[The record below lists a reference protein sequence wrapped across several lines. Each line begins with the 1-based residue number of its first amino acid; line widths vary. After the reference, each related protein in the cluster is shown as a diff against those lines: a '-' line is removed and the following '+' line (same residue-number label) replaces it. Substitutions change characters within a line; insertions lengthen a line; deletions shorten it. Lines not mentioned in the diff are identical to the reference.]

1 MNFQIENMSGA
12 NKQIICEKSVWQS
25 QEIWNGRQEFYNS
38 FLSEE
43 NLVLFSLREKIVLS
57 VFWKYLFK
65 PRKFFYFIIT
75 FLANEQY
82 FRLKQSTSFYKHGEQ
97 LFF

>member
-12 NKQIICEKSVWQS
+12 NKQIIYEKNVWQS

-43 NLVLFSLREKIVLS
+43 NLVLFSLRGKIVLS

-65 PRKFFYFIIT
+65 PRIFFLFHYYFSAKWTI
-75 FLANEQY
+75 F
-82 FRLKQSTSFYKHGEQ
+82 
-97 LFF
+97 